1 MNLLL
6 MSNGSP
12 EPTSSS
18 LNLDNLTIPENKRR
32 GRSGQKHHIFHLRK
46 PIIDVSIHL
55 VGGVTPKKGGTDHLG
70 LPVFN
75 SIVDAKAETK
85 ANASVSY
92 VPREW
97 LEPA

>member
-1 MNLLL
+1 MLQWLTNILL
-6 MSNGSP
+6 N
-12 EPTSSS
+12 
-18 LNLDNLTIPENKRR
+18 
-32 GRSGQKHHIFHLRK
+32 F
-46 PIIDVSIHL
+46 IIVQ
-55 VGGVTPKKGGTDHLG
+55 VGGVTPKKGATEHLG

-85 ANASVSY
+85 AKASVSY